1 MATETK
7 NYLTAV
13 IFRIDFTDPVKVL
26 PKTIER
32 VKTEI
37 QDRLNEFHKGE
48 LETIAV
54 EMGPEEQKTIRKKSD
69 FFDFTN
75 NEKSERLRISQ
86 NNISFEVKEYKN
98 YEYFRILI
106 GDVLTEFNLKGNI
119 KRLGLRYINEL
130 NIKEGSPFDWEG
142 WVNATLIKSLEFYNT
157 ERLARSMGV
166 MNYIF
171 DDFKLIFKYEMYNS
185 EFPNPISKKEFVLDF
200 ECVTKEPCEIDDPLD
215 LLDKMHDFINEI
227 FKESIGTEFE
237 RQRGKDLL

>member
-1 MATETK
+1 
-7 NYLTAV
+7 
-13 IFRIDFTDPVKVL
+13 
-26 PKTIER
+26 
-32 VKTEI
+32 
-37 QDRLNEFHKGE
+37 
-48 LETIAV
+48 
-54 EMGPEEQKTIRKKSD
+54 
-69 FFDFTN
+69 
-75 NEKSERLRISQ
+75 
-86 NNISFEVKEYKN
+86 
-98 YEYFRILI
+98 
-106 GDVLTEFNLKGNI
+106 
-119 KRLGLRYINEL
+119 LGLRYINEL